1 MEKIKKIKPAKII
14 LLLII
19 LLYSIISFYKLGNM
33 KNPQTFVN
41 LKNGEQLTYKIES
54 DQIPYKVMVYSGS
67 SESYISV
74 FFTNEYKNYDEYI
87 YDQPIEIL
95 YDGVFKW
102 NDRYVNLE
110 EKHYSYIM
118 FQSYYDTTV
127 IGEIKLY
134 DVLGKEI
141 PITAMEDRGKVLL
154 DEQELVPEISTYM
167 NSTYFDEVYFP
178 RTAYEQLNN
187 LPIYEYTHPPLGKL
201 LISIPVYFFGV
212 TPFAYRLGGNIVG
225 ILMILIIYLI
235 AKELFKKERYALFAA
250 AIMALDGMHFVQT
263 RIGTVDSY
271 LVFFCLTSFLFFLK
285 YIKIPSQES
294 LKKKMIPLLLSGIF
308 WGLAMSTKWTAA
320 YVGLGMGIIYFI
332 KFIIGKRMD
341 FKLLAWSVLSF
352 IIVPIIIY
360 VACYIPIINNPNH
373 EVTYTYQYFTEE
385 EKLTYFDE
393 SSIDS
398 IEKNEDG
405 LITVVYKVKIT
416 DIKSFIEYQKI
427 MYTYHSRLEDGH
439 TYSSKWFEWPIMK
452 RPLWYHI
459 TRYDDGKIS
468 TIACMGNPAIWY
480 LGILTTILT
489 VIYALIKKEKEA
501 FILIAMIAATWLP
514 YAIIKRT
521 MFIYHFF
528 IAIPFVMLTIPYII
542 SKLASWKK
550 YFDVAIPI
558 LLIVFLGFFIYFYP
572 VYSGLP
578 VEKERI
584 IKTEWMK
591 TWEYDGL
598 TEELRQMIKEDF

>member
-1 MEKIKKIKPAKII
+1 MEKIKKFKLAKIFLI
-14 LLLII
+14 LIL
-19 LLYSIISFYKLGNM
+19 LLYSIVSFYKLGNM
-33 KNPQTFVN
+33 KNPQTFVH
-41 LKNGEQLTYKIES
+41 LKNDEQLTYKIDS
-54 DQIPYKVMVYSGS
+54 DQIPYKVMIYSGS
-67 SESYISV
+67 NESYMSV
-74 FFTNEYKNYDEYI
+74 FFTNEYQNYDEYV

-95 YDGVFKW
+95 YDSVFKW
-102 NDRYVNLE
+102 NDRTINLE
-110 EKHYSYIM
+110 GKQYSYIM

-134 DVLGKEI
+134 DIDGKEI
-141 PITAMEDRGKVLL
+141 PITAMEEKGNILL
-154 DEQELVPEISTYM
+154 DEQDLVPKVSTYM

-212 TPFAYRLGGNIVG
+212 TPFAYRIGGNIAG

-285 YIKIPSQES
+285 YIKISSNES
-294 LKKKMIPLLLSGIF
+294 LKKKMIPLLLSGTF
-308 WGLAMSTKWTAA
+308 WGMAMSTKWTAA
-320 YVGLGMGIIYFI
+320 YIGLGMGIIYFV
-332 KFIIGKRMD
+332 KFIVDRKMD
-341 FKLLAWSVLSF
+341 VKLLIWSVLSF
-352 IIVPIIIY
+352 VIVPIIIY

-373 EVTYTYQYFTEE
+373 ELTYTYQYFIKDDE
-385 EKLTYFDE
+385 LTYFDE

-398 IEKNEDG
+398 VVEEDG
-405 LITVVYKVKIT
+405 VTTVVYKVKIT
-416 DIKSFIEYQKI
+416 DVKSFLEYQKI

-452 RPLWYHI
+452 RPLWYNI
-459 TRYDDGKIS
+459 TRYDDGKIG

-480 LGILTTILT
+480 IGMLTTALT
-489 VIYALIKKEKEA
+489 LIYVLIKKEKEA
-501 FILIAMIAATWLP
+501 FILIIMILTTWLP
-514 YAIIKRT
+514 YALIKRT

-528 IAIPFVMLTIPYII
+528 VTIPFVMLTIPYII

-550 YFDVAIPI
+550 HFDMVIPI

-572 VYSGLP
+572 VYSGMP

-584 IKTEWMK
+584 IKTEWME

-598 TEELRQMIKEDF
+598 TKEMRDMIKEGF